1 MNDDECCNMAGGD
14 VCCHSTRL
22 RGLELRNNFK
32 KQGLNFSRKMLKY
45 SNRLESYSDRQLN

>member
-32 KQGLNFSRKMLKY
+32 KQGLNFYR
-45 SNRLESYSDRQLN
+45 RLESWKSNRYDRL

>member
-45 SNRLESYSDRQLN
+45 NIRQLN